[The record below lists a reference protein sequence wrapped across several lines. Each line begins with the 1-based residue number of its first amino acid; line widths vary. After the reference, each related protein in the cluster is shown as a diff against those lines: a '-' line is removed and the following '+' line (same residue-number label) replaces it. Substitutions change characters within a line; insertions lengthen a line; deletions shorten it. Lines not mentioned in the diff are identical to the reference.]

1 MSFVSLASVQPLQ
14 VKPATM
20 RKTNKFLAALVGT
33 IMARVDGVEDVYYA
47 NPGVLTMHK
56 SQLTWDLVNRFG
68 MTKKD
73 AKLCVETVFSTMSD
87 ALAGG
92 GRIEIRGFA
101 MFKVKQYR
109 AYQGRNPKSG
119 QGIAVDEKKLPVFR
133 MGRELK
139 KRLNDKV

>member
-1 MSFVSLASVQPLQ
+1 V
-14 VKPATM
+14 
-20 RKTNKFLAALVGT
+20 
-33 IMARVDGVEDVYYA
+33 IGVRDVYCD

-56 SQLTWDLVNRFG
+56 SQLTSDLVNRFG

-73 AKLCVETVFSTMSD
+73 AKFCVETVFSSMSD

-109 AYQGRNPKSG
+109 AYQGRNPKTG
-119 QGIAVDEKKLPVFR
+119 KGIEVNKKKLPVFK

-139 KRLNDKV
+139 KRLNKKV